1 MDTNEGIQ
9 DRLIRVTLGLF
20 FILLAWSS
28 ASSSIWITLTIIVGL
43 VMTVTGAV
51 GFCPLYKVL
60 KLNSC
65 GNR

>member
-28 ASSSIWITLTIIVGL
+28 ASSIWITLTIIVGL